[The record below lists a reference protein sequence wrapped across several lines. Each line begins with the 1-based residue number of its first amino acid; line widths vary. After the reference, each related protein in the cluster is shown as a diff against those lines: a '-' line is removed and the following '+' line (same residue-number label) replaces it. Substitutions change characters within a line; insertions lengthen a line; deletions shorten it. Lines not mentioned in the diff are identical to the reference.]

1 MGSDSRSCFSGGDR
15 ASRLGN
21 GTFTGEGASPGAIRI
36 NDRKGLL
43 MATISDT
50 AVFTVN
56 VDKLRIEVINARTAL
71 TEQIN
76 GKYNDRRELVL
87 LMQTGDP
94 MEDQAAEESDDV
106 RAIEAEISRLREDDA
121 ELARLVQMIDMHRHE
136 VIDISHEMLDP
147 ILELANQVREEEAV
161 AA

>member
-1 MGSDSRSCFSGGDR
+1 
-15 ASRLGN
+15 
-21 GTFTGEGASPGAIRI
+21 
-36 NDRKGLL
+36 

-56 VDKLRIEVINARTAL
+56 VDKLRIEATNARTAL

-106 RAIEAEISRLREDDA
+106 RAIEADISRLREDDA
-121 ELARLVQMIDMHRHE
+121 ELARLVQMIDMHRYE